1 MVNSPLIG
9 MIIYILLLI
18 FVYALII
25 TEVVHKSIAALIGA
39 AVGVIVGS
47 FLGLFDVTEVGEFID
62 LRTLGIIIG
71 VMILVDVSRRSGL
84 FQFIALKA
92 IRASGYKPRR
102 LFVIFCLL
110 TAFLSGII
118 GNITAMLIIGTLT
131 VLTLIPLRVDP
142 VPFLIA
148 EVIVSNVG
156 SLMTLIG
163 GIPPILV
170 SSAAGLSFFEFTVFS
185 MPFCITLVLIT
196 TNILLFIFKKRI
208 PAKFQFD
215 IEIFEEMDPWVV
227 VTDKKLFWRSLII
240 LALTIVLFIIYDR
253 FHLTLEFAAMLG
265 GIILLFLSGVDPEE
279 VFRNLEWGTIFF
291 FIGFFV
297 LIGSIERSGLLEEI
311 AKELSHVA
319 GSNLV
324 IAMLM
329 LIWIGGLL
337 SAVIDNIPV
346 TLTLIP
352 VVKDL
357 AILTGLNIT
366 PLWWALL
373 YGVVLGGNFTPLASP
388 CGIIMLG
395 IAKKEGYDISFKEF
409 AKVGAPLAI
418 LQIFISFM
426 YVMLVFGT

>member
-1 MVNSPLIG
+1 MISSSLIG
-9 MIIYILLLI
+9 MVIYVLLLI
-18 FVYALII
+18 LVYVLII

-39 AVGVIVGS
+39 AISVIVGS
-47 FLGLFDVTEVGEFID
+47 FLGLFDVTEVGGFID

-92 IRASGYKPRR
+92 IRMSGYKPRR

-131 VLTLIPLRVDP
+131 VLTLIPLGVNP

-148 EVIVSNVG
+148 EVIISNVG

-185 MPFCITLVLIT
+185 MPFCIALVLIT
-196 TNILLFIFKKRI
+196 INILLLIFKKRI
-208 PAKFQFD
+208 PAKFEFD
-215 IEIFEEMDPWVV
+215 IAIFEEIDPWVV
-227 VTDKKLFWRSLII
+227 VTDKKLFWKSLII
-240 LALTIVLFIIYDR
+240 LSLTIILFIIYDR
-253 FHLTLEFAAMLG
+253 LRLTLEFVAMLG
-265 GIILLFLSGVDPEE
+265 GVLLLFLSGVDPEE
-279 VFRNLEWGTIFF
+279 VFRSLDWGTIFF
-291 FIGFFV
+291 FVGFFV
-297 LIGSIERSGLLEEI
+297 LIGSIERSGLLEEV
-311 AKELSHVA
+311 AKGLSHIA
-319 GSNLV
+319 GSNIL

-329 LIWIGGLL
+329 LMWIGGLL
-337 SAVIDNIPV
+337 SAVIDNIPI

-357 AILTGLNIT
+357 SALTGLNIT

-388 CGIIMLG
+388 CGITMLG
-395 IAKKEGYDISFKEF
+395 IAKKEGYGISFKEF
-409 AKVGAPLAI
+409 VKVGAPLAI
-418 LQIFISFM
+418 LQIFISFI
-426 YVMLVFGT
+426 YVILVFGA

>member
-1 MVNSPLIG
+1 MISSSLIG
-9 MIIYILLLI
+9 MVIYVLLLI
-18 FVYALII
+18 LVYVLII

-39 AVGVIVGS
+39 AISVIVGS
-47 FLGLFDVTEVGEFID
+47 FLGLFDVTEVGGFID

-92 IRASGYKPRR
+92 IRMSGYKPRR

-131 VLTLIPLRVDP
+131 VLTLIPLGVDP

-148 EVIVSNVG
+148 EVIISNVG

-185 MPFCITLVLIT
+185 MPFCIALVLIT
-196 TNILLFIFKKRI
+196 INILLLIFKKRI
-208 PAKFQFD
+208 PAKFEFD
-215 IEIFEEMDPWVV
+215 IAIFEEIDPWVV
-227 VTDKKLFWRSLII
+227 VTDKKLFWKSLII
-240 LALTIVLFIIYDR
+240 LSLTIILFTTYDR
-253 FHLTLEFAAMLG
+253 LRLTLEFVAMLG
-265 GIILLFLSGVDPEE
+265 GVLLLFLSGVDPEE
-279 VFRNLEWGTIFF
+279 VFRGLDWGTIFF
-291 FIGFFV
+291 FVGFFV
-297 LIGSIERSGLLEEI
+297 LIGSVEKSGLLEEV
-311 AKELSHVA
+311 AKGLSHVV
-319 GSNLV
+319 GSNLL
-324 IAMLM
+324 IATLL
-329 LIWIGGLL
+329 LILIGGLL
-337 SAVIDNIPV
+337 SAVIDNIAM

-357 AILTGLNIT
+357 SALTGLNIT

-388 CGIIMLG
+388 CGITMLG
-395 IAKKEGYDISFKEF
+395 IAKKEGYEISFKEF
-409 AKVGAPLAI
+409 VKVGAPLAI
-418 LQIFISFM
+418 LQIFISFI
-426 YVMLVFGT
+426 YVILVFGA

>member
-1 MVNSPLIG
+1 MISSSLIG
-9 MIIYILLLI
+9 MIIYVLLLI
-18 FVYALII
+18 LVYVLII

-39 AVGVIVGS
+39 AISVIVGS

-71 VMILVDVSRRSGL
+71 VMILVEVSRRSGL

-92 IRASGYKPRR
+92 IRMSGYKPRR

-131 VLTLIPLRVDP
+131 VLTLVPLGVNP

-148 EVIVSNVG
+148 EVIISNVG

-196 TNILLFIFKKRI
+196 INILLLTFKKRI
-208 PAKFQFD
+208 PAKFEYD
-215 IEIFEEMDPWVV
+215 IAIFEEMDPWVV
-227 VTDKKLFWRSLII
+227 VTDKKLFWRSLMILSLTII
-240 LALTIVLFIIYDR
+240 LFTTYDKLR
-253 FHLTLEFAAMLG
+253 LTLEFVAMLG
-265 GIILLFLSGVDPEE
+265 GVLLLLLSGVDPEG

-311 AKELSHVA
+311 AKGLSHIA
-319 GSNLV
+319 GSNIL

-329 LIWIGGLL
+329 LMWIGGLL
-337 SAVIDNIPV
+337 SAIIDNIPI

-357 AILTGLNIT
+357 SVLTGLNIT

-395 IAKKEGYDISFKEF
+395 IAKKEGYEISFKEF
-409 AKVGAPLAI
+409 VKIGAPLAI
-418 LQIFISFM
+418 LQIFISFI
-426 YVMLVFGT
+426 YVILVFGA

>member
-1 MVNSPLIG
+1 MISSSLIG
-9 MIIYILLLI
+9 MIIYVLLLI
-18 FVYALII
+18 LVYVLII

-39 AVGVIVGS
+39 AISVIVGS
-47 FLGLFDVTEVGEFID
+47 FLGFFDVTEVGEFID

-71 VMILVDVSRRSGL
+71 VMILVEVSRRSGL

-92 IRASGYKPRR
+92 IRMSGYKPRR

-131 VLTLIPLRVDP
+131 VLTLVPLGVNP

-148 EVIVSNVG
+148 EVIISNVG

-196 TNILLFIFKKRI
+196 INILLLTFKKRI
-208 PAKFQFD
+208 PAKFEYD
-215 IEIFEEMDPWVV
+215 IAIFEEMDPWVV
-227 VTDKKLFWRSLII
+227 VTDKKLFWRSLMILSLTII
-240 LALTIVLFIIYDR
+240 LFTTYDKLR
-253 FHLTLEFAAMLG
+253 LTLEFVAMLG
-265 GIILLFLSGVDPEE
+265 GVLLLLLSGVDPEG

-311 AKELSHVA
+311 AKGLSHIA
-319 GSNLV
+319 GSNIL

-329 LIWIGGLL
+329 LMWIGGLL
-337 SAVIDNIPV
+337 SAIIDNIPI

-357 AILTGLNIT
+357 SVLTGLNIT

-395 IAKKEGYDISFKEF
+395 IAKKEGYEISFKEF
-409 AKVGAPLAI
+409 VKIGAPLAI
-418 LQIFISFM
+418 LQIFISFI
-426 YVMLVFGT
+426 YVIRVFGG

>member
-1 MVNSPLIG
+1 MVSSSLIG
-9 MIIYILLLI
+9 MIIYVLLLI
-18 FVYALII
+18 MVYVLII

-39 AVGVIVGS
+39 ALGVIAGS
-47 FLGLFDVTEVGEFID
+47 FLGLFDVTEVGGFID

-71 VMILVDVSRRSGL
+71 IMILVDVSRRSGL
-84 FQFIALKA
+84 FQFVALKA
-92 IRASGYKPRR
+92 IRFSGYKPRR

-131 VLTLIPLRVDP
+131 VLTLVPLGVDP

-148 EVIVSNVG
+148 EVIISNVG

-196 TNILLFIFKKRI
+196 TNILLLIFKKKI
-208 PAKFQFD
+208 PAEFEFD
-215 IEIFEEMDPWVV
+215 IAVFEEMDPWVV
-227 VTDKKLFWRSLII
+227 VTDKKLFWRSLVI
-240 LALTIVLFIIYDR
+240 LALTIVLFVIYDR
-253 FHLTLEFAAMLG
+253 LRLTLEFVAMLG
-265 GIILLFLSGVDPEE
+265 GVMLLFLSGVDPED

-297 LIGSIERSGLLEEI
+297 LIGSIEKSGLLEEI
-311 AKELSHVA
+311 AKELSHIA
-319 GSNLV
+319 GSNLLV
-324 IAMLM
+324 AMLM
-329 LIWIGGLL
+329 LMWIGGLL

-352 VVKDL
+352 VVKSFS
-357 AILTGLNIT
+357 ALTGLDIT

-373 YGVVLGGNFTPLASP
+373 YGVVLGGNFSPLASP

-395 IAKKEGYDISFKEF
+395 IAKKEGYDVSFEEF
-409 AKVGAPLAI
+409 VKVGAPLAS

-426 YVMLVFGT
+426 YVIFVFGG

>member
-1 MVNSPLIG
+1 MISSSLIG
-9 MIIYILLLI
+9 MIIYVLLLML
-18 FVYALII
+18 VYVLII

-39 AVGVIVGS
+39 AISVIVGS
-47 FLGLFDVTEVGEFID
+47 FLGLFDVTEVGGFID

-92 IRASGYKPRR
+92 IRMSGYKPRR

-131 VLTLIPLRVDP
+131 VLTLVPLGVDP

-148 EVIVSNVG
+148 EVIISNVG

-185 MPFCITLVLIT
+185 MPFCIALVLIT
-196 TNILLFIFKKRI
+196 INILLLIFKKRI
-208 PAKFQFD
+208 PAKFEFD
-215 IEIFEEMDPWVV
+215 IAIFEEIDPWVV
-227 VTDKKLFWRSLII
+227 VTDKKLFWKSLII
-240 LALTIVLFIIYDR
+240 LSLTIILFIIYDR
-253 FHLTLEFAAMLG
+253 LRLTLEFVAMLG
-265 GIILLFLSGVDPEE
+265 GVLLLFLSGVDPEE
-279 VFRNLEWGTIFF
+279 VFRSLDWGTIFF
-291 FIGFFV
+291 FVGFFV
-297 LIGSIERSGLLEEI
+297 LIGSIERSGLLEEV
-311 AKELSHVA
+311 AKGLSHIA
-319 GSNLV
+319 GSNIL

-329 LIWIGGLL
+329 LMWIGGLL
-337 SAVIDNIPV
+337 SAVIDNIPI

-357 AILTGLNIT
+357 SALTGLNIT

-388 CGIIMLG
+388 CGITMLG
-395 IAKKEGYDISFKEF
+395 IAKKEGYGISFKEF
-409 AKVGAPLAI
+409 VKVGAPLAI
-418 LQIFISFM
+418 LQIFISFI
-426 YVMLVFGT
+426 YVILVFGA